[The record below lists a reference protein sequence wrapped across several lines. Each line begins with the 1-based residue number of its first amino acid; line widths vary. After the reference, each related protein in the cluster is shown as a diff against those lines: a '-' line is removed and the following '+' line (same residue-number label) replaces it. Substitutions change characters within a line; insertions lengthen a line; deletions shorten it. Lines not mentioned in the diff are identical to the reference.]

1 MPWHLHKFHQRY
13 SVLGWSYRTS
23 SELVM
28 ITKLNTPKE
37 QWLASPPNIQYEAY
51 IIRKKLTKLI
61 KWLGV

>member
-1 MPWHLHKFHQRY
+1 M
-13 SVLGWSYRTS
+13 GWSYRTS